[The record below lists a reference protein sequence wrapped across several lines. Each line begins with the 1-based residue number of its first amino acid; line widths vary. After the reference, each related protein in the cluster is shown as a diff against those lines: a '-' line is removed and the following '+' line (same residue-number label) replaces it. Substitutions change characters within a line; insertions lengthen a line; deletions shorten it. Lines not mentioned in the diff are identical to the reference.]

1 MVYPNNLKMPFI
13 RIRFY
18 LFSKKS
24 LHQLKRFLY
33 FWSNS
38 IQLPIVKISVQHKKT
53 LFSLTKSPHVF
64 KKSQQQ
70 YYSSFYILSI
80 LIDMKNFVIV
90 NKMLLYVITRVDV
103 LFLKLKF
110 FSKL

>member
-1 MVYPNNLKMPFI
+1 MSFI

-24 LHQLKRFLY
+24 LYQLKRFLH

-38 IQLPIVKISVQHKKT
+38 IQLSIKKTSVQHKKIF
-53 LFSLTKSPHVF
+53 FSLTKSPHVF
-64 KKSQQQ
+64 KKAQQQ
-70 YYSSFYILSI
+70 YYSSFYILTI
-80 LIDMKNFVIV
+80 IINMKNFLIV

-103 LFLKLKF
+103 LFLKLNF